1 MYYVM
6 KKNAFSLILTMLI
19 AIVFGMTNIEAA
31 TAADAVG
38 TWKYNAPD
46 APYEYSS
53 GKIIIA
59 KEDGKLTGTIKIDYY
74 SIEAEDVKL
83 DNNTLSF
90 GAYIEGEYVQI
101 KVDIDGKKFS
111 GQATY
116 SEGALPVSGEKE

>member
-1 MYYVM
+1 M
-6 KKNAFSLILTMLI
+6 KKNAVSLILG
-19 AIVFGMTNIEAA
+19 VFFALFIGITASM
-31 TAADAVG
+31 AADASDVVG

-59 KEDGKLTGTIKIDYY
+59 EEGSKLTGTIKIDYY
-74 SIEAEDVKL
+74 SIEAEDVKFEKNIL
-83 DNNTLSF
+83 TF

-116 SEGALPVSGEKE
+116 SEGSLPVSGEKQ